1 MRSQRFP
8 RSRRLK
14 RQRLI
19 RPLFDK
25 NRSDIV
31 RVRIGVLTTLARW
44 VSRDE
49 VGAETSFQIG
59 FAPGRR
65 RTNAQRTHVR
75 RLLREAFRQNQAP
88 LQSLDPESP
97 KVLTAMILFRGRDE
111 TASED
116 IRRDMPDIVARLV
129 ERMCSTADGP

>member
-1 MRSQRFP
+1 MRPQRFP

-25 NRSDIV
+25 KRSDIV
-31 RVRIGVLTTLARW
+31 RVRNGVLAAFGRW

-75 RLLREAFRQNQAP
+75 RLLRETFRQNQAA
-88 LQSLDPESP
+88 LLVLDPECP
-97 KVLTAMILFRGRDE
+97 NVLTAMILFRGRDD
-111 TASED
+111 TASKD
-116 IRRDMPDIVARLV
+116 IRRDMPDLVDTLV
-129 ERMCSTADGP
+129 EQMCSIAGGS